1 LSRLTDRH
9 QWQPS
14 RLLRHAAP
22 LSFALSSVV
31 GIAQFGFPTSADRLL
46 TDEFWLAALST
57 NREQDRIVMGGA
69 QMGLPH
75 VVSRDEWLA
84 ARKELLVKE
93 KELTR
98 QRDALNAE
106 RRRLPMV
113 KIERDYVFEGP
124 DGKANLLDLFD
135 GRRQLIVRHFM
146 FDPSWEDGCPSCSAG
161 ADEISDGLLEHLHT
175 RDTSFVVVSRAPLK
189 KIENYRRRKGWTFP
203 WYSSYGYDFN
213 YDFHVT
219 LDESVA
225 PVEYNYRTKAE
236 HERAGTSIYVEGEQP
251 GQSCFLRD
259 GDDVFHTYS
268 NYARGAEMTG
278 GSYYYLDLTA
288 LGRQEDWEE
297 PKDRATDA
305 RGAVPDF
312 SA

>member
-1 LSRLTDRH
+1 MS
-9 QWQPS
+9 
-14 RLLRHAAP
+14 
-22 LSFALSSVV
+22 
-31 GIAQFGFPTSADRLL
+31 
-46 TDEFWLAALST
+46 
-57 NREQDRIVMGGA
+57 
-69 QMGLPH
+69 LPQ
-75 VVSRDEWLA
+75 VVSRDEWRA
-84 ARKELLVKE
+84 ARIELLVKE

-98 QRDALNAE
+98 QRDGLNAA

-113 KIERDYVFEGP
+113 KIEKDYAFEGP
-124 DGKANLLDLFD
+124 DGKASLPDLFD

-161 ADEISDGLLEHLHT
+161 ADEISDGLLEHLYT
-175 RDTSFVVVSRAPLK
+175 RDTSFVVVSRAPFA
-189 KIENYRRRKGWTFP
+189 KIENYKARKSWTFP
-203 WYSSYGYDFN
+203 WYSSYGSDFN

-225 PVEYNYRTKAE
+225 PVEYNYRTKAD
-236 HERAGTSIYVEGEQP
+236 HERSGTSVYVEGEQPIEQP

-268 NYARGAEMTG
+268 SYARGAEMTG